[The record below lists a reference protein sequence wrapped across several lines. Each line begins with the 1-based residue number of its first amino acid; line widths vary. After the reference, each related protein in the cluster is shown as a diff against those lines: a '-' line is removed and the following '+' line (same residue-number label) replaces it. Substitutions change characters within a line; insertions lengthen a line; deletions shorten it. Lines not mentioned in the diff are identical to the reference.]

1 MNKNNYQEKTYR
13 IEGLDCAEEVKALRK
28 TVGRLDGI
36 ENLDFNVIS
45 GTMTVTFDDSKTDND
60 AIQAGIKNAGLKGHT
75 EGECCGGSNNR
86 DKTTDS
92 WWKKHGR
99 ACLCIVSG
107 LLFSTV
113 LVLVVI
119 PLIYYASVRSQPVV
133 LS

>member
-1 MNKNNYQEKTYR
+1 MRPSDHSLEPYGPLTALLGDKAPLSE
-13 IEGLDCAEEVKALRK
+13 AELGEYEDE
-28 TVGRLDGI
+28 TV
-36 ENLDFNVIS
+36 
-45 GTMTVTFDDSKTDND
+45 
-60 AIQAGIKNAGLKGHT
+60 
-75 EGECCGGSNNR
+75 GGSNNR